1 MEFFCNRKWPF
12 RVSGALHQLKWQNVP
27 IVTRIFPM
35 TNKTRSGLKM
45 RLHDYDRNYS
55 SKSACVKT
63 WRKRYTECKP
73 RKGRSLSLCLSL
85 SLSLHG
91 IKFLH
96 CLYMNRGLWFRGS
109 NSSLGGDPALQ
120 VAEMYSRLFA
130 DQWLQAYEFMDNNLN
145 QREDKVLDILQRIL
159 RVTIH
164 FTLGHLFKQQPINH
178 SC

>member
-27 IVTRIFPM
+27 TVTRIFPM
-35 TNKTRSGLKM
+35 RNKTRSGLKT

-85 SLSLHG
+85 SLHG

-96 CLYMNRGLWFRGS
+96 CLYMNCELWLRGS

-145 QREDKVLDILQRIL
+145 QREDRVLDILQRIL
-159 RVTIH
+159 RVTRH